1 MAKSQKLTRVRISR
15 PSERGRSKMN
25 ILVDA
30 DPRLK
35 VGSVVTL
42 KDSENPEAKWIIDKI
57 HETFDRADINY
68 GWNNNI

>member
-1 MAKSQKLTRVRISR
+1 
-15 PSERGRSKMN
+15 MN

-35 VGSVVTL
+35 VNCLLTL
-42 KDSENPEAKWIIDKI
+42 KDSEDPQAKWLVEHV
-57 HETFDRADINY
+57 HETLDRTDINY